1 MTPAL
6 LDFTVSDLNN
16 YVYALS
22 MRCAYLAAG
31 SVIIMGTHWNSYNTI
46 GTAQEWPEKAKL
58 RLVLQALNDK
68 EAEQKV
74 KEAMAAMNTL
84 KAKKRLSQA
93 AFVALKGAEKYMEA
107 NFQLVFN
114 AIKRN
119 IYEYGFMEINEDFLK
134 TKNLSTI
141 SICEEGKETTD
152 DISISTALLTM
163 YDNEATDW
171 TTIPPGLELQ
181 LIMLPE
187 DFFEWCQ
194 HKHTLYH
201 TDCEA
206 ANQVSQ
212 LFMTTC
218 FSVPNTTKL
227 SLEEM
232 MLAHRTFTSGLS
244 PWRTAADHWVKTG
257 IENETGMV
265 GSYFAN
271 VQMHNKSAQQTIDNN
286 MVMEHAK
293 RSHPT
298 GEHVEIMLN

>member
-119 IYEYGFMEINEDFLK
+119 MYEYGFMEINEDFLK

-171 TTIPPGLELQ
+171 TTIPP
-181 LIMLPE
+181 
-187 DFFEWCQ
+187 
-194 HKHTLYH
+194 
-201 TDCEA
+201 
-206 ANQVSQ
+206 
-212 LFMTTC
+212 
-218 FSVPNTTKL
+218 SVM
-227 SLEEM
+227 S
-232 MLAHRTFTSGLS
+232 S
-244 PWRTAADHWVKTG
+244 
-257 IENETGMV
+257 
-265 GSYFAN
+265 
-271 VQMHNKSAQQTIDNN
+271 
-286 MVMEHAK
+286 
-293 RSHPT
+293 
-298 GEHVEIMLN
+298 